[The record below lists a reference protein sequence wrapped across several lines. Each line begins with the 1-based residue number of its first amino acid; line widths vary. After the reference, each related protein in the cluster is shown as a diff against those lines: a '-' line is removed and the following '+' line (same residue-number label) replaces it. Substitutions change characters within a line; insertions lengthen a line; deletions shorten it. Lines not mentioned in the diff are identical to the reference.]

1 MAMTIRMKLIAGFTA
16 VLMLAGGM
24 AIYAINALSAVKD
37 QVNEL
42 VDVSSERVRLGDRL
56 LELGTSISR
65 TQKNV
70 ILLKDQDLMRAEVV
84 KVDRLVEEMNAT
96 IRALDA
102 IATPEGKARLAEF
115 EERIEAYLTMNAEVL
130 RLTQLNTDSR
140 AQEML
145 FTDGRTFYAEV
156 DAALRGLIERSERAD
171 SAPRPAGSLSGSPR
185 PDQGDLANAI
195 TKLEYDAAIL
205 RILVNA
211 TLLEKDSEEKAAY
224 ISRFDDGA
232 ADFVNKLRSV
242 GGRLG
247 AGYQDDMRALLAA
260 FDRYTV
266 VMKDTMAISLENGDV
281 RAFALSFGDAARSYS
296 SAADELSAM
305 LTRDRE
311 GLLADKAK
319 AEEFYQETR
328 FTLIVIGLAALALGI
343 AAATFL
349 AISVSRGLG
358 RAVSVAQRV
367 AQGDLSTDARPDND
381 DEIGKLMAALQEM
394 TRNLRE
400 MAEAAEHIARGD
412 LAVSVHR
419 RSEKDAL
426 GIALESMLAKL
437 REVIANSNTSANAV
451 ASGSAE
457 MSHTADSLSQGA
469 SQQAAAAQEASAA
482 MEEMTSTIRQSAD
495 NASQTEKIATQS
507 AAEAKQSGEAVER
520 AVRAMKTIAEKI
532 NIIQEIARQT
542 DLLALNAA
550 VEAARAGSHG
560 KGFAVVAS
568 EVRKLAERSQQ
579 AAGEI
584 SQLSAETVDIS
595 GEAGRMLEALVPNI
609 QRTADLVQEI
619 SAATREQNIGAQQ
632 INESIREL
640 DRVIQQNASAADEAS
655 ATSEGLS
662 SQADDLRGIIRYFDL
677 GDGTDREAP
686 EVEDDRLRPRK
697 SAGAPALR
705 IPKPTHGM
713 PERASGAPAARNG
726 AAANGNG
733 FALDMTDGE
742 VSDADFERY

>member
-713 PERASGAPAARNG
+713 PERAAGAPAARNG